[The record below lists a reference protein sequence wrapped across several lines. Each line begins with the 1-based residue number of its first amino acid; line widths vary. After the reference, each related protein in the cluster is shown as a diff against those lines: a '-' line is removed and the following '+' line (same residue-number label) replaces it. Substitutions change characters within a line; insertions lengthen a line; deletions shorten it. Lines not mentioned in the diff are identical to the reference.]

1 MKLIELLNN
10 LKDDT
15 QFVVFNKHDEQIFGD
30 YNLNSNIRYIGPE
43 INEYDEPIII
53 ISIDVE

>member
-15 QFVVFNKHDEQIFGD
+15 QFIVFNKHNEQIYGD
-30 YNLNSNIRYIGPE
+30 YDTNSNIRYIEPV
-43 INEYDEPIII
+43 INGYDEPIII

>member
-30 YNLNSNIRYIGPE
+30 YNLNSNIRYIGPG
-43 INEYDEPIII
+43 INKYDEPIII
-53 ISIDVE
+53 ISIDME